1 MLKWYLVL
9 EKPHVIVITL
19 ESMTQDE
26 QVNSNKVTSSL
37 WRHFVISFENLLF
50 TKLLATFHHLDK
62 LLVFVDSVAF
72 LKYDWAYF
80 IELFLKTWFLYSELW
95 CWLWIDQRTSCASFW
110 LFPLLD
116 TSFASYPCHVDM
128 CVTDL
133 LVFILWQQRKVCRW
147 NHLSKD
153 TLCPLVPRLLLIFD
167 WKILAYKS
175 WSNLDN
181 FNDLVL

>member
-1 MLKWYLVL
+1 MLKGYLVL
-9 EKPHVIVITL
+9 EKSHVIVITL

-80 IELFLKTWFLYSELW
+80 IELFLKT
-95 CWLWIDQRTSCASFW
+95 
-110 LFPLLD
+110 
-116 TSFASYPCHVDM
+116 
-128 CVTDL
+128 
-133 LVFILWQQRKVCRW
+133 
-147 NHLSKD
+147 
-153 TLCPLVPRLLLIFD
+153 
-167 WKILAYKS
+167 
-175 WSNLDN
+175 
-181 FNDLVL
+181 